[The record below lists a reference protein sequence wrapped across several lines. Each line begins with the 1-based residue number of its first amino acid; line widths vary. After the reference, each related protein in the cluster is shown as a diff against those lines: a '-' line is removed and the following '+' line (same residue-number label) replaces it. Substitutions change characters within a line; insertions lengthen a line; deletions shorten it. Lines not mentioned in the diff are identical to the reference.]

1 MRIQKPRIKR
11 AIQEAEKLSSR
22 YSPPLIPALEIAEK
36 NGVDVIFADFGQ
48 YNNEI
53 AGYCD
58 FEEKKLYVNDNDTFL
73 NKLHT
78 ISHELGHW
86 ILHQDIYSKSPNE
99 YPVLRRFYEPD
110 LEDPLELEAESF
122 SAHLLVPEHLL
133 RPVQDAPTA
142 ALARVFGVSIS
153 IIESRLKE

>member
-1 MRIQKPRIKR
+1 MKVQKPRIER
-11 AIQEAEKLSSR
+11 AIHEAKRLSSR
-22 YSPPLIPALEIAEK
+22 YSAPLVPAL
-36 NGVDVIFADFGQ
+36 
-48 YNNEI
+48 EI

-86 ILHQDIYSKSPNE
+86 ILHQDIYRKSPNE

-142 ALARVFGVSIS
+142 TLARVFGVSIS
-153 IIESRLKE
+153 TIESRLKE